1 MFPDFLKTK
10 GKLQKMLNDEM
21 QKARLRH
28 MGPLANVRASMIF
41 EGSKTVV
48 VREDNSIDEGSL
60 ENTTVKLE
68 VKFDEVEKMNHEMV
82 LNKINQTAEEM
93 AGKLKKLAFEQI
105 KKSAE
110 EAGNVGSTG
119 GKPLSVNALFEVLE
133 KIDIDFDEAGNPNEL
148 SIVAHPER
156 LSSISRVISQVEA
169 DPETNRRYIEIMERK
184 REEWYAREGN
194 RKLVG

>member
-10 GKLQKMLNDEM
+10 EKLQKMLNDKM
-21 QKARLRH
+21 HKARLRH
-28 MGPLANVRASMIF
+28 MGPLADVPKSMIF
-41 EGSKTVV
+41 EGDKHTI

-60 ENTTVKLE
+60 ESTTVKLE

-82 LNKINQTAEEM
+82 LDKINQTAEEM

-119 GKPLSVNALFEVLE
+119 GKPLSANSLFEMLE

-148 SIVAHPER
+148 RVIVHPDR
-156 LSSISRVISQVEA
+156 LSSISIVISQAEA
-169 DPETNRRYIEIMERK
+169 DPRYQAIIERK
-184 REEWYAREGN
+184 REEWYVREGN